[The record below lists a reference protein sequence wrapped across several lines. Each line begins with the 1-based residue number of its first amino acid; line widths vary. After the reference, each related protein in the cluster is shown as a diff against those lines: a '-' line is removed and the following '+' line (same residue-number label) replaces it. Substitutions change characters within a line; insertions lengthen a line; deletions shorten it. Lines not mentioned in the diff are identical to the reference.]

1 MYEQAWRASR
11 SIDKISPLPVED
23 DVMEEVMVK
32 SEPIDPLIM
41 DLEEEIPLD
50 VPRVN
55 LDSVRILDF
64 LTLFTFC

>member
-1 MYEQAWRASR
+1 
-11 SIDKISPLPVED
+11 
-23 DVMEEVMVK
+23 MVK

-55 LDSVRILDF
+55 LDLVRILDF
-64 LTLFTFC
+64 LTLPTFLLISW